1 MKIVRVLLQNL
12 PKSNKLVVN
21 LTVDESYIFINR
33 ANSIILSRIFNDL
46 KLINMKSVSLIFFI
60 RFINQIGINY

>member
-1 MKIVRVLLQNL
+1 MKIVRVLLENL

-33 ANSIILSRIFNDL
+33 VNSIILSRVFNDL
-46 KLINMKSVSLIFFI
+46 KLINMKSISLIFL
-60 RFINQIGINY
+60 